1 MHPVHLKVKA
11 KTMSILLV
19 MIEFKILKKNTLI
32 KAKIKEEDRR
42 LEKQEQLKEI
52 IYLARART
60 QVKDH

>member
-11 KTMSILLV
+11 KTMNILLV
-19 MIEFKILKKNTLI
+19 TIEFKILKKNTLI

-60 QVKDH
+60 QLKDQ